1 MKTLRKFL
9 LILTALCLVFSF
21 GACGTYT
28 PPSGGGDG
36 GGTIVPPGG
45 GGTETPPEPDDGSFT
60 VTLLWNK
67 ESFTEEQYKNIDLLQ
82 AQWTD
87 IETNEKFRANFNS
100 EGVASIDGLDGDY
113 QVTLVT
119 PPDGFTY
126 NPNIYQATNALTSVL
141 IDLYQLTPTR
151 GTGADPYQTCITI
164 SAIGAYRVTLQN
176 ASQEIWFK
184 VRPSERGL
192 YSMESLVDVTANKIN
207 PVLYTY
213 DGHDAYI
220 NYESEQRIDDGGAS
234 NTFTK
239 NFRWEIQLPQEEVG
253 SIRFFVIR
261 STNNDPSAYP
271 LVVDFIYDKDGD
283 FTGGVQPSVPV
294 YPEEDFSKWGDGD
307 AQDITPAGTFTYC
320 ANRPGISNHLLDEE
334 MVRLNPEDGYYH
346 YYDEVTGE
354 YGDLLFA
361 KITQRTE
368 VVDLPFTDPRM
379 SIYYLNGKDYT
390 SFLYGD
396 DDEYDNYA
404 KYVNNDGC
412 YPVTEELKQFL
423 MDYATSQAIFN
434 DGEGLAE
441 ISREDDKGN
450 VVFAGYNSDEE
461 SQWMF
466 ACGYYA

>member
-28 PPSGGGDG
+28 PPSGDGDG

-67 ESFTEEQYKNIDLLQ
+67 ESFTEEQYENIDLLQ

-151 GTGADPYQTCITI
+151 GTGADKYNTIITI
-164 SAIGAYRVTLQN
+164 TQPGAYRVTLQN

-184 VRPSERGL
+184 VRPTERGI
-192 YSMESLVDVTANKIN
+192 YSIESLVDVTANKIN
-207 PVLYTY
+207 PILYRY
-213 DGHDAYI
+213 SGSDAWI
-220 NYESEQRIDDGGAS
+220 SDEPEEIIDGGGAENS
-234 NTFTK
+234 FTK
-239 NFRWEIQLPQEEVG
+239 NFRWELTLEQGSVG
-253 SIRFFVIR
+253 APFPFVIR
-261 STNNDPSAYP
+261 STNTDPSAYP

-434 DGEGLAE
+434 DGDGLAE
-441 ISREDDKGN
+441 L
-450 VVFAGYNSDEE
+450 AGYNSDEE

>member
-9 LILTALCLVFSF
+9 LILTALCLIFSF

-28 PPSGGGDG
+28 PPVEGGGGG
-36 GGTIVPPGG
+36 GGTVTPPEG
-45 GGTETPPEPDDGSFT
+45 GGTETPPDQPDDGSFT

-67 ESFTEEQYKNIDLLQ
+67 ENFTEEQYPNIDLLQ

-87 IETNEKFRANFNS
+87 IETKEKFRANFNS

-119 PPDGFTY
+119 PPDEYTY
-126 NPNIYQATNALTSVL
+126 NPNIYRATNALTSVL
-141 IDLYQLTPTR
+141 IDLYQLTPTS
-151 GTGADPYQTCITI
+151 GTGSDPYNGVITI
-164 SAIGAYRVTLQN
+164 SKPGAYRVTLET
-176 ASQEIWFK
+176 ATQEIWFK

-207 PVLYTY
+207 PILYTY
-213 DGHDAYI
+213 AGTDAFV
-220 NYESEQRIDDGGAS
+220 NDASEEMIDGGGAE

-253 SIRFFVIR
+253 SVRFFVIR

-283 FTGGVQPSVPV
+283 FTDGVQPSVPV
-294 YPEEDFSKWGDGD
+294 YPEEDFIY
-307 AQDITPAGTFTYC
+307 AQDITPPGVFTYC
-320 ANRPGISNHLLDEE
+320 ANRPGISNHLLDED
-334 MVRLNPEDGYYH
+334 MVKLNPDDGYYH

-368 VVDLPFTDPRM
+368 VVDLPFTDPQM
-379 SIYYLNGKDYT
+379 SIYYLNAKDYT
-390 SFLYGD
+390 SFIASYSQ
-396 DDEYDNYA
+396 
-404 KYVNNDGC
+404 YVNRDGC

-423 MDYATSQAIFN
+423 MDYSTSQAIFN

-441 ISREDDKGN
+441 L
-450 VVFAGYNSDEE
+450 AGYNSDEE